1 LSSSTKN
8 DKAEKILEYSAMTI
22 QINIKNEKARKLV
35 DEIVQRTGESMTEAV
50 TAALQKRLN
59 DLTREERLERGRAI
73 GKQCAELWL
82 EPWRSMDHGDLL
94 YDELGM
100 PK

>member
-1 LSSSTKN
+1 MS
-8 DKAEKILEYSAMTI
+8 I
-22 QINIKNEKARKLV
+22 QINIKNQKARKLV
-35 DEIVQRTGESMTEAV
+35 DEIVQRTGESVTEAV

-59 DLTREERLERGRAI
+59 ELTREEKLARVRALTK
-73 GKQCAELWL
+73 GLADRWV
-82 EPWRSMDHGDLL
+82 EPWKSMDHADML